1 MSRRCACCERFSAAG
16 SESSPRGKPMCLSY
30 GCRVLLVEAPEL
42 CVEVRVL
49 PSELYRLLEERLR
62 RHGKELGD
70 IRSAVLVQG
79 ARCVGRDSFGKAFVA
94 RLNDTSP
101 FLRVAHVARDERA
114 GIHENLAHTGEGL
127 TRHCE
132 GEETRLSGDR

>member
-1 MSRRCACCERFSAAG
+1 
-16 SESSPRGKPMCLSY
+16 MCLSY

-94 RLNDTSP
+94 RLNDTS
-101 FLRVAHVARDERA
+101 LGTMVAAAPSTNSASSSPAVRWR
-114 GIHENLAHTGEGL
+114 
-127 TRHCE
+127 
-132 GEETRLSGDR
+132 S